1 MPGSVDALRKF
12 NAARYPSV
20 AFANPDPAE
29 TCAAGRGG
37 ATTSDQEDG
46 LKWDMLSQVAAA
58 LKNGANLNAKY
69 VYMTSQ
75 GADVLTYAAAIQ
87 THAGVYDGFLVK
99 TPGGVGRI
107 RRCAP
112 AVPRGDARNT
122 IRNVG
127 VPVIEVVAQ
136 GEIGADYQRPDSDQP
151 NDRFRIYEVA
161 GAAHIDMWAYRELP
175 LMQDQLAA
183 TGAPGQGTP
192 AWPLTSKSDPEIP
205 LQEHP
210 LLKYVFD
217 GAFANLEQWAEKG
230 TAPPKAERITM
241 KDGVAIGGVRNPY
254 VDVPAA
260 SYTTTVPGPG
270 TCRELGSTTPFD
282 SAKIDSLYGNHK
294 KYEAKVADSV
304 DGMVK
309 ERWITKSDG
318 QKIKAEA
325 AAK

>member
-1 MPGSVDALRKF
+1 
-12 NAARYPSV
+12 
-20 AFANPDPAE
+20 
-29 TCAAGRGG
+29 
-37 ATTSDQEDG
+37 
-46 LKWDMLSQVAAA
+46 MLSQVAAA
-58 LKNGANLNAKY
+58 LKNGANLNARY
-69 VYMTSQ
+69 LYMTSQ

-87 THAGVYDGFLVK
+87 THATLENGKPVYDGFLVK

-112 AVPRGDARNT
+112 AVPRGDARQM
-122 IRNVG
+122 IHNVG

-161 GAAHIDMWAYRELP
+161 GAAHIDKWAYRELP
-175 LMQDQLAA
+175 IMEDQLAA
-183 TGAPGQGTP
+183 IGTPGQGTP
-192 AWPLTSKSDPEIP
+192 AWPFNAKCDPEIP

-217 GAFANLEQWAEKG
+217 GAFANLEEWASKG
-230 TAPPKAERITM
+230 VAPPKAERITM

-282 SAKIDSLYGNHK
+282 SAKIDSLYGNRK
-294 KYEAKVADSV
+294 NYQAKVAESV

-325 AAK
+325 ASVK